1 MYTAPEPTGATNAHP
16 VAVPTF
22 EKSLAARPVTDSLNV
37 TSKMRNAAFVMRSEF
52 ETPVSEP
59 AWRAMVATGG
69 VTSRVTVLSV
79 EVDGSL
85 GLPAASATTPAPIVA
100 MTVPEPVIPLT
111 VTVYVVGPP
120 VTVAVVAPAVPD
132 RVTSPP
138 TKPMT
143 VSLKT
148 TVNLMVAPLVGSTWA
163 AAWSMVTVGG
173 VASQVTVLSVEV
185 EAVFRLPRPSVA
197 TPAAIV
203 AITVP
208 GVVIPLT
215 ATVYVVGPPL
225 TVPVFT
231 PPDVPPIVT
240 SPVAKPMVGSLK
252 TTV

>member
-1 MYTAPEPTGATNAHP
+1 MFVGSTWPTAWLIVTVGPATSQVTVLSVEVEAVLALPTRS
-16 VAVPTF
+16 VAL
-22 EKSLAARPVTDSLNV
+22 LAAIVATTVPDVVMPVTLTVNVVGPPLTVPVFAPPEVPPTVTSPVMKPVTGSLNTTVKRMGVLFVGSAWPTAWSIV
-37 TSKMRNAAFVMRSEF
+37 TV
-52 ETPVSEP
+52 
-59 AWRAMVATGG
+59 GG

-148 TVNLMVAPLVGSTWA
+148 TVNLMVAPLVGSTWV
-163 AAWSMVTVGG
+163 AAWSMVTVGTTLSSAFAR
-173 VASQVTVLSVEV
+173 VNSALCPEAQAS
-185 EAVFRLPRPSVA
+185 
-197 TPAAIV
+197 
-203 AITVP
+203 
-208 GVVIPLT
+208 PL
-215 ATVYVVGPPL
+215 
-225 TVPVFT
+225 
-231 PPDVPPIVT
+231 
-240 SPVAKPMVGSLK
+240 
-252 TTV
+252 